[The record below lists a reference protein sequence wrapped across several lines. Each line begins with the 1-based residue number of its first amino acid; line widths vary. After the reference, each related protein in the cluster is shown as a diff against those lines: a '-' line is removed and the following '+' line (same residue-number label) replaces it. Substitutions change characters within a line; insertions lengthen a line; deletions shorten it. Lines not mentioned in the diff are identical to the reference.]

1 MEDSVGTAVALPR
14 ARDAANKVMRRMMR
28 ALVKRDSGYYVDD
41 LVERCREEVNHRED
55 MLDLYRYLEECIR
68 CRAALLNA
76 GTYWLGY
83 LSRRIYTWLQGA
95 LYSYHRSFK
104 TAVSPRLHPS
114 M

>member
-1 MEDSVGTAVALPR
+1 MEGSVGTAVALPR

-28 ALVKRDSGYYVDD
+28 ALGRRDSGFYVDD
-41 LVERCREEVNHRED
+41 LVERCREEVNHGED
-55 MLDLYRYLEECIR
+55 ILDLYKCLEEYIR

-83 LSRRIYTWLQGA
+83 LSRCIYTWLQGA
-95 LYSYHRSFK
+95 LYSYNRCSK
-104 TAVSPRLHPS
+104 AAVSPSLHLS